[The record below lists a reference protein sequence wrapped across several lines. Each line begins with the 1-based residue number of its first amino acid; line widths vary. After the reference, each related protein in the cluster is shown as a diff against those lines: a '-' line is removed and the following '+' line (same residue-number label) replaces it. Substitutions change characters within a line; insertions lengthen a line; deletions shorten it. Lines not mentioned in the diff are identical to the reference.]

1 MFNTSLENL
10 INVLWGLQNNFWGI
24 TKWVQKS
31 LGFIFFLHYLGLCFC
46 SGCQGS
52 GEEKITLNTSP
63 LSFYNYL
70 CRNIFYKQ
78 FEEISRIGIPLTA
91 QKTKFCMKDFSSKCD
106 QIRRKLRIWSHL
118 LKKFLMEN
126 FILCAV
132 TDLSTSKSFDIFLA
146 KNYLKIL
153 IVL

>member
-31 LGFIFFLHYLGLCFC
+31 LGFIFFLWYLGLCFC

-52 GEEKITLNTSP
+52 GEEKITLNTSQ

-70 CRNIFYKQ
+70 CSNILYKQ

-91 QKTKFCMKDFSSKCD
+91 QKAKFSMKDFFSKCD
-106 QIRRKLRIWSHL
+106 QIWSYL

-132 TDLSTSKSFDIFLA
+132 TDASTSKSFDIFLA